1 NKHLSSPPP
10 RMSEFAPELN
20 LSQELEAVI
29 QTALAKDPE
38 HRHASM
44 SEFAQ
49 ALVNTPESRAFGSSR
64 LSGVPDLVT
73 GRFIPSPGSET
84 AAQFH
89 THGAHSAATL
99 GAASANTAPSA
110 TQLEGTR
117 SSIAS
122 RPSSSMAPVA
132 LA

>member
-1 NKHLSSPPP
+1 AAPKRRLTKTGMIFGTPEYMAPEQAAGRKIDQRVDVYAVGVILFELFSGAVPFTGDSFLEVLNKHLSSPPP

-64 LSGVPDLVT
+64 LSGVPD
-73 GRFIPSPGSET
+73 
-84 AAQFH
+84 
-89 THGAHSAATL
+89 
-99 GAASANTAPSA
+99 
-110 TQLEGTR
+110 
-117 SSIAS
+117 
-122 RPSSSMAPVA
+122 
-132 LA
+132 